1 MDLAFDVRVDESAS
15 FAAGPTKKV
24 RIDAGAVPKEGAM
37 KPIQGYVRSDVPLR
51 ILDTALHK
59 SSSDPSV
66 GVLEIST
73 EDGVLRLAISRDAV
87 QDLQI
92 DLNQFSE
99 E

>member
-1 MDLAFDVRVDESAS
+1 MN
-15 FAAGPTKKV
+15 
-24 RIDAGAVPKEGAM
+24 
-37 KPIQGYVRSDVPLR
+37 KPIPGYVRSDVPLR

-59 SSSDPSV
+59 SSGDPSV

-92 DLNQFSE
+92 DLNQFIGE

>member
-1 MDLAFDVRVDESAS
+1 MEKA
-15 FAAGPTKKV
+15 
-24 RIDAGAVPKEGAM
+24 
-37 KPIQGYVRSDVPLR
+37 IQGYVRSDVPLR

-59 SSSDPSV
+59 SSSDPAV

-92 DLNQFSE
+92 DLNQFIGE

>member
-1 MDLAFDVRVDESAS
+1 MN
-15 FAAGPTKKV
+15 
-24 RIDAGAVPKEGAM
+24 
-37 KPIQGYVRSDVPLR
+37 KPIQGYIRADVPLR

-59 SSSDPSV
+59 ASNDPSV

-73 EDGVLRLAISRDAV
+73 EDGVLRLAISMDAV

-92 DLNQFSE
+92 DLNQFIGE